1 MLSGRVKKSRI
12 EIPLPSKPRPYRP
25 GDGPALAPIT
35 LALKSDTDAF
45 IVDKRVLPGQPIH
58 GELKLEMYY
67 VVGWPDLPAGRVA
80 INAKHIYEYVS
91 PRTLEDFEYK
101 LTLEREEEQDRQ
113 EAEEA
118 KRRAESAAKANA
130 SSTSATPKAPK
141 TPKEPTLTVK
151 GKKRGR
157 PSKADLLAR
166 RMAQQTSVDENV
178 EVPLPPMSMSGP
190 SLSTPQK
197 KLATATPAT
206 VDTDDAVEVDQKEE
220 EEANIE
226 DDSDA
231 GDAIFN
237 QLYREATA
245 FDKGRSASIQEARMD
260 DIPLPTLQVASPQ
273 IPIKGKPGLS
283 TPTRPRPQL
292 QTSLC
297 GVASHPQSVPTR
309 NTTLPQYGFT
319 PAGRSSGKWT
329 SPAPNPAYAT
339 VKADP
344 DIPLET
350 ASKSS
355 RKRKRAVSDEPSWEV
370 KRLEGDKTEE
380 VDGVQ
385 TRFFKV
391 RWKGDWPPDEN
402 PTWEPEDNIP
412 RKLIKVYLRH
422 KAGKGDDR
430 SPSVKGSHTPKAK
443 RPSPPVRKYSN
454 VAEAFEGVANEE
466 PSRVRSPARDIGA
479 EADADNIDDDDEEQL
494 IVTEE
499 QQQGQSGFT
508 SPALSLSSLPRA
520 RFNVA
525 LTRHVA
531 TSLENSEDRQ
541 NQHQHNYSS
550 SSGSYE
556 RPRGLLD

>member
-1 MLSGRVKKSRI
+1 MLSGRIKESRI

-58 GELKLEMYY
+58 GELKLEMCYI
-67 VVGWPDLPAGRVA
+67 VGWPDLPAGRVA

-101 LTLEREEEQDRQ
+101 LTLEREEEQERQ

-118 KRRAESAAKANA
+118 KRKAEAAAKANA

-166 RMAQQTSVDENV
+166 SMAQQTSVDENV
-178 EVPLPPMSMSGP
+178 EVPLPPMSISGP

-197 KLATATPAT
+197 KPATATPAT
-206 VDTDDAVEVDQKEE
+206 VDTDDAVEIDQREE
-220 EEANIE
+220 EEVNVE

-231 GDAIFN
+231 GDAVFN

-245 FDKGRSASIQEARMD
+245 FDKGRSASIQEAKAD
-260 DIPLPTLQVASPQ
+260 EIPLPTFQVASPQ
-273 IPIKGKPGLS
+273 KPIRGKPGLS
-283 TPTRPRPQL
+283 TPSRPRQQL
-292 QTSLC
+292 QTNQTGIAPHPKSL
-297 GVASHPQSVPTR
+297 PTQK
-309 NTTLPQYGFT
+309 TTLPHYGFT

-344 DIPLET
+344 DIPLEAPAT
-350 ASKSS
+350 SKSS
-355 RKRKRAVSDEPSWEV
+355 RKRKRAVSDEPVWEV
-370 KRLEGDKTEE
+370 RRLEGDRIEE

-385 TRFFKV
+385 TRLFKV

-412 RKLIKVYLRH
+412 RKLIKVYLKH
-422 KAGKGDDR
+422 KVGRGDDR
-430 SPSVKGSHTPKAK
+430 SPSVRGSHTPKAK

-466 PSRVRSPARDIGA
+466 PSRGRSPARDIGA
-479 EADADNIDDDDEEQL
+479 EADADNVDDDDEEQL
-494 IVTEE
+494 VVTEE
-499 QQQGQSGFT
+499 QQQRQSGFT

-520 RFNVA
+520 HFDVP
-525 LTRHVA
+525 LTRQVA
-531 TSLENSEDRQ
+531 TSLENSRDRQ
-541 NQHQHNYSS
+541 N
-550 SSGSYE
+550 
-556 RPRGLLD
+556 